1 MLLMSKLDEH
11 TFTISVSDTG
21 TYVKLQNLLR
31 YLTDAIK
38 EKCAQ
43 FDTTVDPVA
52 LNVAINSFSIHES
65 SLNIQT

>member
-31 YLTDAIK
+31 YLTDATK

-52 LNVAINSFSIHES
+52 LNVAINSFSIYES